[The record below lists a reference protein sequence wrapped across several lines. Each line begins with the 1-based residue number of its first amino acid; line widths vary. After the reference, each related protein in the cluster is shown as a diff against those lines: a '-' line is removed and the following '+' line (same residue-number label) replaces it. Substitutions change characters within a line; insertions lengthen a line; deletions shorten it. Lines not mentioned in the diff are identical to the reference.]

1 MNLTDRVLVPAG
13 KHVIEMSCALA
24 HRRLVFACSLLA
36 CACTHTSGN
45 AVGSLVDP
53 TAAALAGITAED
65 IGAHVAVLASD
76 TEATLLERLHAVEHR
91 LLPAAARDL
100 LERCR

>member
-76 TEATLLERLHAVEHR
+76 NYEGRFPGSAGEQHRVGNEFLVHAA
-91 LLPAAARDL
+91 L
-100 LERCR
+100 